1 MRLWSLHPRY
11 LDKVAAVAS
20 WNEGLQ
26 AVDSS
31 TGRGRMHVNHPQK
44 QRFKHFGDEYEA
56 YLMLC
61 YLKALCILRKD
72 INFNP
77 HLINKRLVKLS
88 SNNILDLSKMD
99 SNDILY
105 LYYDKFSYEKE
116 NIGFIPIKEGQVAYE
131 QWWLYE
137 SMLGRSFKKAIQ
149 LRSVPTEKIE
159 VHPLFH
165 KVKGGIENWEVV
177 K

>member
-1 MRLWSLHPRY
+1 MRLWSLHPSY

-44 QRFKHFGDEYEA
+44 QRFKHLGDEYEA
-56 YLMLC
+56 YLMLS

-77 HLINKRLVKLS
+77 DLIYRRLVKL
-88 SNNILDLSKMD
+88 NREMVFDLSSLD
-99 SNDILY
+99 NNDVLY

-137 SMLGRSFKKAIQ
+137 SMVGRSFKKAIQ
-149 LRSVPTEKIE
+149 LKAVPTHKLEL
-159 VHPLFH
+159 HPLFY
-165 KVKGGIENWEVV
+165 KTKGGIENWEVI